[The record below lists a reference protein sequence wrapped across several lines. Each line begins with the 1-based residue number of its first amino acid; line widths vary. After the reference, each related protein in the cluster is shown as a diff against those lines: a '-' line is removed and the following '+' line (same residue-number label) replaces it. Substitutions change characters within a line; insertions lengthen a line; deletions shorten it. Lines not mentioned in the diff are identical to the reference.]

1 MSSRADLRI
10 AMANFLV
17 VIALT
22 GCSISTSHGSRSGE
36 DKNVDIRTPLGSISV
51 PHGESDPKA
60 TGLMLY
66 PGAKLKK
73 DLGGDESGA
82 NVNISSS
89 FFGVKV
95 VALKYQSSDSPDKVL
110 SFYRKEMAKYGKV
123 VDCTGG
129 FNIGYHHH
137 DRDSEVTCDDHNSP
151 GHEYSE
157 ELKVGTEN
165 NQRIVAI
172 RSSSNG
178 SEFAL
183 VYVRATDQKTT
194 M

>member
-1 MSSRADLRI
+1 MSSRSDLLS
-10 AMANFLV
+10 LV
-17 VIALT
+17 AGCFALVALS
-22 GCSISTSHGSRSGE
+22 GCSISTSRDSRTGQ
-36 DKNVDIRTPLGSISV
+36 DKDVDIRTPLGSISV
-51 PHGESDPKA
+51 HKGESDPKA
-60 TGLMLY
+60 TGLALY
-66 PGAKLKK
+66 PGAQLKK

-129 FNIGYHHH
+129 FTFRYRHH
-137 DRDSEVTCDDHNSP
+137 DKDSEVTCDDHNGHS
-151 GHEYSE
+151 HEYSE

-165 NQRIVAI
+165 NQRILAI
-172 RSSSNG
+172 RPSGNG

-183 VYVRATDQKTT
+183 VYVRAKDEQTT

>member
-10 AMANFLV
+10 AMATFLV

-51 PHGESDPKA
+51 HHGESDPKA

-95 VALKYQSSDSPDKVL
+95 VAVKYQSSAPP
-110 SFYRKEMAKYGKV
+110 
-123 VDCTGG
+123 
-129 FNIGYHHH
+129 HHVPPFH
-137 DRDSEVTCDDHNSP
+137 RTEIANS
-151 GHEYSE
+151 H
-157 ELKVGTEN
+157 K
-165 NQRIVAI
+165 
-172 RSSSNG
+172 
-178 SEFAL
+178 
-183 VYVRATDQKTT
+183 
-194 M
+194 